1 LNRTFLF
8 LLVVGL
14 FFVVWQRNKVGESST
29 RAAPVSGAQP
39 TVAVPT
45 NSATDPDLVS
55 VGQTIHK

>member
-1 LNRTFLF
+1 LF

-29 RAAPVSGAQP
+29 RAAPVSGAKP
-39 TVAVPT
+39 AVAVPT